1 MFTEHKIIYLVARTQ
16 SCEKNV
22 LIITLQKEN
31 KVRKILE
38 YESSPFLRVSART
51 IVEQTRE
58 AFA

>member
-1 MFTEHKIIYLVARTQ
+1 MFRKHEIIYLVARTRLR
-16 SCEKNV
+16 EKNE
-22 LIITLQKEN
+22 LITLQKEN
-31 KVRKILE
+31 KVRRVLE

>member
-1 MFTEHKIIYLVARTQ
+1 MFTEHEIIYLVARMR
-16 SCEKNV
+16 SCEKNE
-22 LIITLQKEN
+22 LITLQKEN

-38 YESSPFLRVSART
+38 YESSPFLRVSAKT